1 MIFFRVN
8 RSGARVPARRI
19 EEQARKIAAALRDR
33 GRRIRNLKTVAIV
46 FVRDKE
52 MQAINRRYLKKNKP
66 TNILSFN
73 YGAAG
78 ELVISPEAIRRDA
91 RASGRPFS
99 EVLTRLVI
107 HGMLHLAGIHHERS
121 RALERKSDVLEEEL
135 FMRLRNARRARASS
149 SRNSAS
155 SRRA

>member
-1 MIFFRVN
+1 MIFSCIS
-8 RSGARVPARRI
+8 RSGARIPAGRI
-19 EEQARKIAAALRDR
+19 TALARKIVAVLHSR
-33 GRRIRNLKTVAIV
+33 GYRIKHLKTVAIV

-52 MQAINRRYLKKNKP
+52 IKALNRTYLKKNKP

-78 ELVISPEAIRRDA
+78 ELVLSPEAIRRDA

-99 EVLTRLVI
+99 EVLTRLII

-135 FMRLRNARRARASS
+135 FMRLRNARRARTSL
-149 SRNSAS
+149 
-155 SRRA
+155 SRRQRLRRA

>member
-1 MIFFRVN
+1 MIFSCIN
-8 RSGARVPARRI
+8 RSGARIPAGRI
-19 EEQARKIAAALRDR
+19 TALAGKIAAILRAR
-33 GRRIRNLKTVAIV
+33 GCRIRHLKTVAIV
-46 FVRDKE
+46 FVRNKE
-52 MQAINRRYLKKNKP
+52 IKALNRTYLKKNKA

-73 YGAAG
+73 YGVAG
-78 ELVISPEAIRRDA
+78 ELVLSPGVIRKDA
-91 RASGRPFS
+91 RATDRPFS
-99 EVLTRLVI
+99 EVLARLII

-121 RALERKSDVLEEEL
+121 RILELKSNVLEEEL